1 MSRYA
6 AVGIYWADRPETPEF
21 LAVDGRM
28 VIFDTAE
35 IARQTLPRLGAGR
48 AESWDAAQEVVSFSP
63 HHKSVG
69 FNRLAIF
76 TGYDPYD
83 VPGGFRSKGIRSEAH
98 GLNWRWHVY
107 WRHVLDPIIAWADG
121 LTSDPDPEGKRYT
134 IRC

>member
-6 AVGIYWADRPETPEF
+6 AVGVYWADRPETPEF

-28 VIFDTAE
+28 VVFDTAE

-48 AESWDAAQEVVSFSP
+48 AESWDAARETVSFAP
-63 HHKSVG
+63 PLVTG

-83 VPGGFRSKGIRSEAH
+83 VPNGFRSKGIRSEAR
-98 GLNWRWHVY
+98 GLDWRWHVY
-107 WRHVLDPIIAWADG
+107 WRHVLDPLVAWADG
-121 LTSDPDPEGKRYT
+121 LDKVSGGG
-134 IRC
+134 